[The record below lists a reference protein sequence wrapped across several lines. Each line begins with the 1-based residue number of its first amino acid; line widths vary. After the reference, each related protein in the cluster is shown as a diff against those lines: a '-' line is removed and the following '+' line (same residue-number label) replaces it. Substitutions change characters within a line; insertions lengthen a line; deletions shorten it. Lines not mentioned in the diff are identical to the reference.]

1 MMDYTLRVYYELS
14 TPCLL
19 MFHGVPTILLLLVVV
34 LGLRY
39 FSYWYDNLGRCGL

>member
-1 MMDYTLRVYYELS
+1 MMDYTLCVYYELS